1 MIFFFEKKIARVKNN
16 QQFLS
21 RLREIYEE
29 LNRIQQHVDVI
40 FEIDKFSLMD
50 KLFLVDLYFS
60 KFEEVRD
67 NERQLAD

>member
-1 MIFFFEKKIARVKNN
+1 MVQNN

-29 LNRIQQHVDVI
+29 LNCIQQHVDVI

-50 KLFLVDLYFS
+50 KFFSVDLYFL
-60 KFEEVRD
+60 KFEELEKEVRD
-67 NERQLAD
+67 IERQLAD

>member
-1 MIFFFEKKIARVKNN
+1 MPQVKNN

-29 LNRIQQHVDVI
+29 FNRIQQHVDVI

-50 KLFLVDLYFS
+50 KLFLVNLYFS

-67 NERQLAD
+67 IERQLAD

>member
-1 MIFFFEKKIARVKNN
+1 M
-16 QQFLS
+16 S

-67 NERQLAD
+67 IERQLAD